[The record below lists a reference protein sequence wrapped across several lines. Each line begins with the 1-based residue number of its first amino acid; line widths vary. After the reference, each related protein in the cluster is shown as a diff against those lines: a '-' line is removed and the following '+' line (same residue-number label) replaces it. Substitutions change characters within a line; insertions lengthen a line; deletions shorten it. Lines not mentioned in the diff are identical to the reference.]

1 MFRQK
6 KTQYI
11 EQLNKLN
18 SLITVIKP
26 SSVISE
32 EFRTLRTN
40 IQFSMVDKKFTTL
53 MFTSAS
59 PGEGK
64 TTVASNVAVVFASQ
78 GKKVLLIDADMRNPS
93 VHQMFNLLNHS
104 GLTNLLTEDKMNIQ
118 DVVHQTRIKNLYVLT
133 CGVIPPNPSEL
144 LASNKM
150 DQLLDNL
157 KEKFDLI
164 IFDLPPI
171 LAVTDA
177 QVMANKTDGTIFVI
191 RNGVAEKNNLYK
203 AKELLEHVHA
213 NVIGVVYNDKK
224 RSTDTAYHY
233 YGIENEG

>member
-1 MFRQK
+1 MFNQK
-6 KTQYI
+6 KISHSQ
-11 EQLNKLN
+11 KLN
-18 SLITVIKP
+18 SLVTLIKP

-40 IQFSMVDKKFTTL
+40 IQFSMVDKQLSTL
-53 MFTSAS
+53 MFTSAA

-78 GKKVLLIDADMRNPS
+78 GKRVLLVDADMRNPS
-93 VHQMFNLLNHS
+93 VHRLFNFVNHR
-104 GLTNLLTEDKMNIQ
+104 GLTNLLTEHKTTIQ
-118 DVVHQTRIKNLYVLT
+118 DVVHRTTKKNLFVLT
-133 CGVIPPNPSEL
+133 CGLIPPNPSEL
-144 LASNKM
+144 LASKRM
-150 DQLLDNL
+150 DQLIENM
-157 KEKFDLI
+157 KKHFDLI

-177 QVMANKTDGTIFVI
+177 QVMANKTDGTVFVI
-191 RNGVAEKNNLYK
+191 RDGVAEKQSLYK

-224 RSTDTAYHY
+224 REENPAYQY
-233 YGIENEG
+233 YGIEE

>member
-1 MFRQK
+1 MFKQK
-6 KTQYI
+6 KTHHQ
-11 EQLNKLN
+11 EQVN
-18 SLITVIKP
+18 SLITVVKP

-40 IQFSMVDKKFTTL
+40 IQFSMVDKKFATL

-93 VHQMFNLLNHS
+93 VHKLFNLLNYK
-104 GLTNLLTEDKMNIQ
+104 GLTNLLTEDKASIQ
-118 DVVHQTRIKNLYVLT
+118 DIVHQTEINNLSVLT

-144 LASNKM
+144 LASNRM
-150 DQLLDNL
+150 NQLMERL
-157 KEKFDLI
+157 KEHFDLI
-164 IFDLPPI
+164 LFDLPPI
-171 LAVTDA
+171 IAVTDA
-177 QVMANKTDGTIFVI
+177 QIMANKTDGTIFVI

-213 NVIGVVYNDKK
+213 KVIGVVYNDKK
-224 RSTDTAYHY
+224 RSTDAAYHY
-233 YGIENEG
+233 YGIEN

>member
-1 MFRQK
+1 MFKQK
-6 KTQYI
+6 KTQHN
-11 EQLNKLN
+11 EQVN
-18 SLITVIKP
+18 SLITVMKP

-93 VHQMFNLLNHS
+93 VHQLFNLLNHK
-104 GLTNLLTEDKMNIQ
+104 GLTDLLTGDNSSIQ
-118 DVVHQTRIKNLYVLT
+118 DIVHQTMIKNLFVLT
-133 CGVIPPNPSEL
+133 CGIIPPNPSEL
-144 LASNKM
+144 LASNRM
-150 DQLLDNL
+150 NQLMDNL
-157 KEKFDLI
+157 KDHFDLI
-164 IFDLPPI
+164 LFDLPPI

-224 RSTDTAYHY
+224 RSTDAAYHY
-233 YGIENEG
+233 YGMEN

>member
-1 MFRQK
+1 MFNHK
-6 KTQYI
+6 KTSHS
-11 EQLNKLN
+11 EKLN
-18 SLITVIKP
+18 SLITLIKP
-26 SSVISE
+26 SSIISE

-40 IQFSMVDKKFTTL
+40 IQFSMVDKQLSTL
-53 MFTSAS
+53 MFTSAA

-78 GKKVLLIDADMRNPS
+78 GKRVLLIDADMRNPS
-93 VHQMFNLLNHS
+93 IHRLFNFVNHR
-104 GLTNLLTEDKMNIQ
+104 GLTNLLTENKTTIQ
-118 DVVHQTRIKNLYVLT
+118 DVVHRTTKKNLFVLT
-133 CGVIPPNPSEL
+133 CGLIPPNPSEL
-144 LASNKM
+144 LASKRM
-150 DQLLDNL
+150 DQLIENL
-157 KEKFDLI
+157 KKHFDMI

-177 QVMANKTDGTIFVI
+177 QVMANKTDGTVFVI

-224 RSTDTAYHY
+224 REENPAYQY
-233 YGIENEG
+233 YGIEE

>member
-6 KTQYI
+6 KTQH
-11 EQLNKLN
+11 NKEGN
-18 SLITVIKP
+18 NLITLMKP

-78 GKKVLLIDADMRNPS
+78 GKKVLLVDADMRNPS
-93 VHQMFNLLNHS
+93 VHQQFNLLNHK
-104 GLTNLLTEDKMNIQ
+104 GLTNLLTEEKVNIQ
-118 DVVHQTRIKNLYVLT
+118 DIVQQTVVKDLFVLT
-133 CGVIPPNPSEL
+133 CGIIPPNPSEL

-150 DQLLDNL
+150 DQLMDKLTNY
-157 KEKFDLI
+157 FDLI
-164 IFDLPPI
+164 LFDLPPI

-224 RSTDTAYHY
+224 RSSESAYHY
-233 YGIENEG
+233 YGVEN

>member
-6 KTQYI
+6 KTQHN
-11 EQLNKLN
+11 EEGN
-18 SLITVIKP
+18 SLITLMKP

-40 IQFSMVDKKFTTL
+40 IQFSMVDKKFKTL

-78 GKKVLLIDADMRNPS
+78 GKKILLVDADMRNPS
-93 VHQMFNLLNHS
+93 VHQLFSVLNHK
-104 GLTNLLTEDKMNIQ
+104 GLTDLLTDDQTRVQ
-118 DVVHQTRIKNLYVLT
+118 DIVHQTVIKNLFILS
-133 CGVIPPNPSEL
+133 CGIIPPNPSEL
-144 LASNKM
+144 LASNRM
-150 DQLLDNL
+150 DQLLRRL
-157 KEKFDLI
+157 KDSFDLI

-191 RNGVAEKNNLYK
+191 RDGVAEKNNLYK
-203 AKELLEHVHA
+203 AKELLDHVQA

-224 RSTDTAYHY
+224 RSTDAAYHY
-233 YGIENEG
+233 YGIEN

>member
-1 MFRQK
+1 MFKQK
-6 KTQYI
+6 KTHHQ
-11 EQLNKLN
+11 EQVN
-18 SLITVIKP
+18 SLITVVKP

-40 IQFSMVDKKFTTL
+40 IQFSMVDKKFATL

-93 VHQMFNLLNHS
+93 VHKLFNLLNYK
-104 GLTNLLTEDKMNIQ
+104 GLTNLLTEDKASIQ
-118 DVVHQTRIKNLYVLT
+118 DIVHQTEINNLSVLT

-144 LASNKM
+144 LASNRM
-150 DQLLDNL
+150 NQLMERL
-157 KEKFDLI
+157 KEHFDLI
-164 IFDLPPI
+164 LFDLPPI

-177 QVMANKTDGTIFVI
+177 QIMANKTDGTIFVI

-213 NVIGVVYNDKK
+213 NVMGVVYNDKK
-224 RSTDTAYHY
+224 RSTDAAYHY
-233 YGIENEG
+233 YGIEN

>member
-1 MFRQK
+1 MFKQK
-6 KTQYI
+6 KTHHQ
-11 EQLNKLN
+11 EQVN
-18 SLITVIKP
+18 SLITVVKP

-40 IQFSMVDKKFTTL
+40 IQFSMVDKKFATL

-93 VHQMFNLLNHS
+93 VHKLFNLLNYK
-104 GLTNLLTEDKMNIQ
+104 GLTNLLTEDNASIQ
-118 DVVHQTRIKNLYVLT
+118 DVVHQTEINNLSVLT

-144 LASNKM
+144 LASNRM
-150 DQLLDNL
+150 NQLTERL
-157 KEKFDLI
+157 KEHFDLI
-164 IFDLPPI
+164 LFDLPPI

-177 QVMANKTDGTIFVI
+177 QIMANKTDGTIFVI

-224 RSTDTAYHY
+224 RSTDAAYHY
-233 YGIENEG
+233 YGIEN